1 MAKKKRE
8 SFFWTS
14 YSDLMT
20 SLFFVMLTLFVLAV
34 ALLHREVV
42 NIGKERDAI
51 SKERDAISKE
61 RDATEAEL
69 IKINEIREALKSIN
83 PKYFDYNAQYKKHIL
98 KTVVKFDR
106 GSSNINDINKATKDT
121 LVAVRNSISKFLG
134 ELYQKDKKASY
145 LLVIEGQASKD
156 NYFLNNQLSYDRA
169 LSLFKFWFPNQKE
182 TTLQFEN
189 YPCEVVI
196 AGAGCMEGK
205 PRADRNE
212 DNQRFLI
219 QIMPKPGIIDE

>member
-20 SLFFVMLTLFVLAV
+20 SLFFIMLTLFVLAI

-42 NIGKERDAI
+42 QIGKD
-51 SKERDAISKE
+51 

-69 IKINEIREALKSIN
+69 QKINEIRTAVQSIDST
-83 PKYFDYNAQYKKHIL
+83 YFSYDPAYKKHIL
-98 KTVVKFDR
+98 RTEVKFR
-106 GSSNINDINKATKDT
+106 AGSSNMNDLDQATKDE
-121 LVAVRNSISKFLG
+121 LLAVRDTIKSFLDD
-134 ELYQKDKKASY
+134 LIAKDKSASY
-145 LLVIEGQASKD
+145 LLIIEGQASRD
-156 NYFLNNQLSYDRA
+156 NYPLNNQLSYERA

-182 TTLQFEN
+182 TTLQFYN
-189 YPCEVVI
+189 LPCEVVI
-196 AGAGCMEGK
+196 AGAGYMEGK
-205 PRADRNE
+205 PRAPRNE

-219 QIMPKPGIIDE
+219 QIIPKPGIIDE

>member
-20 SLFFVMLTLFVLAV
+20 SLFFIMLTLFVLAI

-42 NIGKERDAI
+42 QIG
-51 SKERDAISKE
+51 KE

-69 IKINEIREALKSIN
+69 EKINEIRTAVQSN
-83 PKYFDYNAQYKKHIL
+83 DSTYFSYDPAYKKHIL
-98 KTVVKFDR
+98 KTEVKFR
-106 GSSNINDINKATKDT
+106 TGSSNINDLDQATQAE
-121 LVAVRNSISKFLG
+121 LLAVRDRIKAFLDDLI
-134 ELYQKDKKASY
+134 EKDRNASY
-145 LLVIEGQASKD
+145 LLIIEGQASKD
-156 NYFLNNQLSYDRA
+156 NYSLNNQLSYDRA

-182 TTLQFEN
+182 TTLQFYN
-189 YPCEVVI
+189 LPCEVVI
-196 AGAGCMEGK
+196 AGAGYMEGK
-205 PRADRNE
+205 PRAERNA

-219 QIMPKPGIIDE
+219 QIIPKPGIIDE

>member
-1 MAKKKRE
+1 MARNKKE

-20 SLFFVMLTLFVLAV
+20 SLFFVMLTLFVLAI

-42 NIGKERDAI
+42 HIGKERDA
-51 SKERDAISKE
+51 
-61 RDATEAEL
+61 TQVEL
-69 IKINEIREALKSIN
+69 DKINEIRDAIQSIDAR
-83 PKYFDYNAQYKKHIL
+83 YFQYDPVYKKHIL
-98 KTVVKFDR
+98 KTKVKFR
-106 GSSNINDINKATKDT
+106 TGSYNIDDLDQTTKDELLAT
-121 LVAVRNSISKFLG
+121 RDAIKTFLD
-134 ELYQKDKKASY
+134 ELIAKDGTASY

-156 NYFLNNQLSYDRA
+156 NYSLNNQLSYDRA

-182 TTLQFEN
+182 TTLQFYN
-189 YPCEVVI
+189 LPCEVVI
-196 AGAGCMEGK
+196 AGAGCMDGK
-205 PRADRNE
+205 PKADKNE

>member
-20 SLFFVMLTLFVLAV
+20 SLFFIMLTLFVLAI

-42 NIGKERDAI
+42 QIG
-51 SKERDAISKE
+51 KE

-69 IKINEIREALKSIN
+69 EKINEIRTAVQSIDST
-83 PKYFDYNAQYKKHIL
+83 YFSYDPAYKKHIL
-98 KTVVKFDR
+98 KTEVKFR
-106 GSSNINDINKATKDT
+106 TGSSNINDLDQATQAE
-121 LVAVRNSISKFLG
+121 LVAVRDRIKAFLDDLI
-134 ELYQKDKKASY
+134 EKDRNASY
-145 LLVIEGQASKD
+145 LLIIEGQASKD
-156 NYFLNNQLSYDRA
+156 NYSLNNQLSYDRA

-182 TTLQFEN
+182 TTLQFYN
-189 YPCEVVI
+189 LPCEVVI
-196 AGAGCMEGK
+196 AGAGYMEGK
-205 PRADRNE
+205 PRAERNA

-219 QIMPKPGIIDE
+219 QIIPKPGIIDE

>member
-20 SLFFVMLTLFVLAV
+20 SLFFIMLTLFVLAI

-42 NIGKERDAI
+42 QIG
-51 SKERDAISKE
+51 KE

-69 IKINEIREALKSIN
+69 EKINEIRTAIQSIDST
-83 PKYFDYNAQYKKHIL
+83 YFSYDPAYKKHIL
-98 KTVVKFDR
+98 KTEVKFKT
-106 GSSNINDINKATKDT
+106 GSSNINDLDQATQKE
-121 LVAVRNSISKFLG
+121 LLAVRDTIKSFLDDLI
-134 ELYQKDKKASY
+134 EKDRNASY
-145 LLVIEGQASKD
+145 LLIIEGQASKD
-156 NYFLNNQLSYDRA
+156 NYSLNNQLRYDRA

-182 TTLQFEN
+182 TTLQFYN
-189 YPCEVVI
+189 LPCEVVI
-196 AGAGCMEGK
+196 AGAGYMEGK
-205 PRADRNE
+205 PRAEKNA

-219 QIMPKPGIIDE
+219 QIIPKPGIIDE